1 MKAIIDYLRKI
12 SGGKLTQK
20 QVDATD
26 KLMHVA
32 TAYDVADMLEIA
44 IDSEMTISSV
54 GIQLITSFEDL
65 KLKAYDD
72 GVGVWTIGYGTTIYP
87 NGVAVKKGDSC
98 TLEQAKSF
106 FQYDLRRFQT
116 AVNDAVNIPLS
127 QNQFDALGSLAYNIG
142 TNAFKTSTL
151 VKYLNALDYKA
162 AADQF
167 LVWNKAGGSVLK
179 GLVRRREAE
188 RALFLKK

>member
-12 SGGKLTQK
+12 SGGKLTQR
-20 QVDATD
+20 QVDTTD
-26 KLMHVA
+26 KLMNVA
-32 TAYDVADMLEIA
+32 TTYDVADMLGIA
-44 IDSEMTISSV
+44 IDSEKTISSL

-65 KLKAYDD
+65 NLKAYDD

-106 FQYDLRRFQT
+106 FQHDLRRFQT

-127 QNQFDALGSLAYNIG
+127 QNQFDALVSLAYNIG
-142 TNAFKTSTL
+142 TNALKTSTL

>member
-26 KLMHVA
+26 KLINVA
-32 TAYDVADMLEIA
+32 TAYDVDDMLGIA
-44 IDSEMTISSV
+44 IDSDMSVSSV

-65 KLKAYDD
+65 KLEAYDD
-72 GVGVWTIGYGTTIYP
+72 GVGVWTIGYGTTTYP
-87 NGVAVKKGDSC
+87 NGVAVKRDESC

-106 FQYDLRRFQT
+106 FQHDLRRFQT
-116 AVNDAVNIPLS
+116 AVNGAVTVPLS
-127 QNQFDALGSLAYNIG
+127 QNQFDALVSLAYNIG

-151 VKYLNALDYKA
+151 GKYLNALDFKA
-162 AADQF
+162 AADEF
-167 LVWNKAGGSVLK
+167 LKWNRGGGKVMK
-179 GLVRRREAE
+179 GLVRRRETE

>member
-1 MKAIIDYLRKI
+1 
-12 SGGKLTQK
+12 
-20 QVDATD
+20 
-26 KLMHVA
+26 
-32 TAYDVADMLEIA
+32 
-44 IDSEMTISSV
+44 
-54 GIQLITSFEDL
+54 
-65 KLKAYDD
+65 
-72 GVGVWTIGYGTTIYP
+72 
-87 NGVAVKKGDSC
+87 
-98 TLEQAKSF
+98 
-106 FQYDLRRFQT
+106 LRRFQT

-127 QNQFDALGSLAYNIG
+127 QNQFDALVSLAYNIG

>member
-26 KLMHVA
+26 KLMNVA
-32 TAYDVADMLEIA
+32 TAYDVADMLGIA
-44 IDSEMTISSV
+44 IDSEMTISSI

-87 NGVAVKKGDSC
+87 NGVAVKKGDNC

-106 FQYDLRRFQT
+106 FQHDLRRFQT

-127 QNQFDALGSLAYNIG
+127 QNQFDALVSLAYNIG

>member
-26 KLMHVA
+26 KLMNVA
-32 TAYDVADMLEIA
+32 TAYDVADMLGIA
-44 IDSEMTISSV
+44 IDSEMTISSI

-87 NGVAVKKGDSC
+87 NSVAVKKGDSC

-106 FQYDLRRFQT
+106 F
-116 AVNDAVNIPLS
+116 NMI
-127 QNQFDALGSLAYNIG
+127 
-142 TNAFKTSTL
+142 
-151 VKYLNALDYKA
+151 
-162 AADQF
+162 
-167 LVWNKAGGSVLK
+167 
-179 GLVRRREAE
+179 
-188 RALFLKK
+188 

>member
-1 MKAIIDYLRKI
+1 MKAIIEYLRKI

-26 KLMHVA
+26 KLINVA
-32 TAYDVADMLEIA
+32 TAYDVADMLGIA

-65 KLKAYDD
+65 RLKAYDD

-87 NGVAVKKGDSC
+87 NGVAVKEGDSC

-106 FQYDLRRFQT
+106 FQHYLRRFQT
-116 AVNDAVNIPLS
+116 AVNDAVSVPLS
-127 QNQFDALGSLAYNIG
+127 QNQFDALVSLAYNIG

-151 VKYLNALDYKA
+151 VKYLNALAYNA
-162 AADQF
+162 AADEFQK
-167 LVWNKAGGSVLK
+167 WNRGGGKVLK

>member
-167 LVWNKAGGSVLK
+167 LVWNKACGSVLK

>member
-26 KLMHVA
+26 KLINVA
-32 TAYDVADMLEIA
+32 TAYDVADMLGITM
-44 IDSEMTISSV
+44 DSEMTISSI

-87 NGVAVKKGDSC
+87 NSVAVKKGDSC
-98 TLEQAKSF
+98 NLDQAKSF
-106 FQYDLRRFQT
+106 FQHDLRRFQT
-116 AVNDAVNIPLS
+116 AVNHVVSVPLS
-127 QNQFDALGSLAYNIG
+127 QNQFDALVSLAYNIG

-151 VKYLNALDYKA
+151 VEYLNALDYKA

-179 GLVRRREAE
+179 GLERRRAAE
-188 RALFLKK
+188 RELFLKK